1 MDATEAWIDLRLW
14 SVSAFRTVSFT
25 VAAVFGLHLRGTLPE
40 SLARLNTMVGFAA
53 FAILWITTLVAT
65 RAGRRHYRH
74 RQISPTYSASRL
86 ESTIVAGSL
95 NGACVYAVLSV
106 AAGVAIHTPQAIAAI
121 AVFSVLGIAVA
132 SAIGGFVGIAY
143 GAGEACLLRVSRALL
158 DREQPDPPIAT
169 T

>member
-1 MDATEAWIDLRLW
+1 MDATEVWIDLRLW
-14 SVSAFRTVSFT
+14 SVSVFRTVSFT
-25 VAAVFGLHLRGTLPE
+25 LAVVFGLHLRGTLRD
-40 SLARLNTMVGFAA
+40 SLATLNTMAGFAA

-74 RQISPTYSASRL
+74 RQTSANYSASRL
-86 ESTIVAGSL
+86 ESTTIAGAL

-106 AAGVAIHTPQAIAAI
+106 AAGVAVHTPQAIAAI
-121 AVFSVLGIAVA
+121 AVFSLLGVAVA

-143 GAGEACLLRVSRALL
+143 GAGEACLLRVSRALVEK
-158 DREQPDPPIAT
+158 DEPEPPIAT